1 MSWIP
6 IARPLGPARASAV
19 AVAFACTLT
28 LLVAACSAPNPDAEA
43 ACHPSHVM
51 VTALKDEAH
60 AGSLPAVDALME
72 AFLEAANVPGAAVG
86 IVVNDELA
94 HLRAYGVADLDSGR
108 PFTIGTP
115 SPVGSISKSI
125 TALAMLRLAE
135 LGYVELDAEANGY
148 LPVSPPQWAGIT
160 VRDLLGHT
168 AWLERDPTW
177 SYPSTE
183 DELQA
188 VFGGDHPG
196 IHPRQALLGYM
207 STPVVPEA
215 ERPTQLTGLYSNTG
229 YLVAGAVIDAVAVE
243 HGLPQAGGVVPHD
256 GYEPF
261 VYWLLGLRSGALSEP
276 TMTTVCLN
284 AHWRAG
290 TIHDLA
296 QGYRLTG
303 DGQTLEPFMY
313 QEQPQTGWEGPT
325 GGWTMTIGDLTRLML
340 GMRTN
345 AFVSPASMAQM
356 IPEHAV
362 TDAGHYG
369 LGVTRGSALGR
380 PVWWHGGLIDGY
392 TARYQMWPGQGVG
405 VAILVNRRQSEMEN
419 LLGPIT
425 SEIAALF
432 MP

>member
-1 MSWIP
+1 MPRIP
-6 IARPLGPARASAV
+6 IARSFLM
-19 AVAFACTLT
+19 AFACALA
-28 LLVAACSAPNPDAEA
+28 LAACSAPNPDAEA

-51 VTALKDEAH
+51 VTALKDAAH
-60 AGSLPAVDALME
+60 AGAMPAVDALMQ
-72 AFLEAANVPGAAVG
+72 AFLVEARVPGAAVG
-86 IVVNDELA
+86 IVVNDQITYLQG
-94 HLRAYGVADLDSGR
+94 YGVADLDSGR
-108 PFTIGTP
+108 AFTVGTP
-115 SPVGSISKSI
+115 SAVGSISKSI
-125 TALAMLRLAE
+125 TALAALRLAE
-135 LGYVELDAEANGY
+135 LGYLDLDAEANAY
-148 LPVSPPQWAGIT
+148 LPVSPPNWTGIT

-168 AWLERDPTW
+168 SWLERDPTW
-177 SYPSTE
+177 TYPSSE
-183 DELQA
+183 DELKA

-196 IHPRQALLGYM
+196 IHPRQALLGYV
-207 STPVVPEA
+207 STQVVPEA
-215 ERPTQLTGLYSNTG
+215 DRPTHLTGLYSNTG
-229 YLVAGAVIDAVAVE
+229 YSAAGAVIDAIAHE
-243 HGLPQAGGVVPHD
+243 HGLPQAGGVVPHE

-261 VYWLLGLRSGALSEP
+261 VYWLLGLRSGALAEP

-284 AHWRAG
+284 AYWRAD

-296 QGYRLTG
+296 RGYRLAG

-313 QEQPQTGWEGPT
+313 QEQPQTGWEGPA

-345 AFVSPASMAQM
+345 AFVSAGSMAAM

-362 TDAGHYG
+362 TDVGSYG
-369 LGVTRGSALGR
+369 LGVIRGQALGR

-405 VAILVNRRQSEMEN
+405 VAILVNRRQGLEEN